1 MQFSL
6 VLITLNAGSTLQQ
19 CLESCAKLT
28 DDIVVVD
35 SGSQDNT
42 IEIAQQYQA
51 TVIHQRWL
59 GFGKQ
64 KQFAVAQ
71 ARYDWVLC
79 LDADEWLSP
88 ELAAHLQHLE
98 NNLSNIHAW
107 KMPRCNKF
115 MGRFLRHGEGYPD
128 WSLRLFHRKHA
139 GWSDDSVHETVI
151 YQGLVG
157 KLNGDLMHE
166 SGEVLGDYLRKQNH
180 YTDLQAENLLIQGKK
195 VTLSKILFSP
205 LIRFIKF
212 YLVRQGWR
220 DGVPGFVHISIGCMN
235 SLLKYAKLYERQR
248 KG

>member
-1 MQFSL
+1 MQFSV
-6 VLITLNAGSTLQQ
+6 VLITLNAASTLPK
-19 CLESCAKLT
+19 CLQSCAGLT

-42 IEIAQQYQA
+42 IEIAQYHHA
-51 TVIHQRWL
+51 RVIHQDWL

-64 KQFAVAQ
+64 KQFAVSQ
-71 ARYDWVLC
+71 AKYDWVLC
-79 LDADEWLSP
+79 LDADEWLST
-88 ELAAHLQHLE
+88 ELAAHLQRLE
-98 NNLSNIHAW
+98 DNSPNIHAW

-128 WSLRLFHRKHA
+128 WSLRLFHRKQA

-157 KLNGDLMHE
+157 KLHGDLMHE
-166 SGEVLGDYLRKQNH
+166 SGEVLSEYLRKQNH
-180 YTDLQAENLLIQGKK
+180 YTDLQANNLFSQGKK
-195 VTLSKILFSP
+195 ITLGKMVFSP

-220 DGVPGFVHISIGCMN
+220 DGMPGFVHISIGCMN